1 MKILFPRI
9 IIITLFGICVH
20 SCATAPPQVAE
31 RVDQAQEYHGV
42 LNLDALAHA
51 RAGIRAGDSLFLMPF
66 QLLETQANDALDLI
80 APSVMDKVKIPP
92 SGDKHDYTSLGPY
105 WWPNPETSDSLPYIR
120 KDGEVN
126 PERNQFD
133 KIPGATMAEAVTA
146 FILMYY
152 FTGDEKYA
160 AKTSDFLKTWFINEA
175 TRMNPNMNFGQ
186 FIPGLSDG
194 RSVGIIESR
203 NFVFITEYESLLTA
217 SPHWTDDNHL
227 QFKAWM
233 TEFLDWLV
241 TSDLGQQERA
251 RTNNHGSWCDF
262 QLLALSQYCGNPEV
276 GGEVAASILKNRL
289 EKQFDEFGRQP
300 EELARTKSYS
310 YSVFNLSALVRS
322 AIFAEIYG
330 TDLSQQKGTAS
341 QLKLAID
348 YLIPFALDE
357 KSWEYTQITG
367 MNGSNRKMLLL
378 LSYAQAK
385 WPDER
390 YENAIR
396 SLRSRYPD
404 SRYILTT
411 SAFIR
416 SQNEEKI

>member
-1 MKILFPRI
+1 MKSNTYKLF
-9 IIITLFGICVH
+9 LFFVLFTMCLNAQKFSGK
-20 SCATAPPQVAE
+20 ATYISKSKMELGNWGAKLSEARKKQVA
-31 RVDQAQEYHGV
+31 
-42 LNLDALAHA
+42 A
-51 RAGIRAGDSLFLMPF
+51 R
-66 QLLETQANDALDLI
+66 
-80 APSVMDKVKIPP
+80 
-92 SGDKHDYTSLGPY
+92 
-105 WWPNPETSDSLPYIR
+105 
-120 KDGEVN
+120 
-126 PERNQFD
+126 
-133 KIPGATMAEAVTA
+133 
-146 FILMYY
+146 
-152 FTGDEKYA
+152 
-160 AKTSDFLKTWFINEA
+160 
-175 TRMNPNMNFGQ
+175 
-186 FIPGLSDG
+186 
-194 RSVGIIESR
+194 
-203 NFVFITEYESLLTA
+203 
-217 SPHWTDDNHL
+217 
-227 QFKAWM
+227 
-233 TEFLDWLV
+233 
-241 TSDLGQQERA
+241 
-251 RTNNHGSWCDF
+251 
-262 QLLALSQYCGNPEV
+262 
-276 GGEVAASILKNRL
+276 LKNRL